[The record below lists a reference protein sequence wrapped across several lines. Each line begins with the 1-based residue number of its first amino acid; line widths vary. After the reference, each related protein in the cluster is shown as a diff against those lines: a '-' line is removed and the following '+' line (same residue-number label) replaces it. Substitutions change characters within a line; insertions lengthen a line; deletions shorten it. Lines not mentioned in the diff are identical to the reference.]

1 MSPDYAQADSLP
13 KRYLVPAACGE
24 IMDRTESS
32 VTTETA
38 ERRKYEDRALR
49 HELQLP
55 LRYRVE
61 GQKDWS
67 AGQTLNLSESGLLFS
82 SDDILEINTRV
93 EITFQTMGV
102 PMLQSSTRIAD
113 VVRRVLNNWPETRP
127 IFGAR
132 FRT

>member
-1 MSPDYAQADSLP
+1 
-13 KRYLVPAACGE
+13 
-24 IMDRTESS
+24 MDRTGSTVS
-32 VTTETA
+32 TETT

-49 HELQLP
+49 HEMLLP
-55 LRYRVE
+55 LRYRIE
-61 GQKDWS
+61 GQAEWS
-67 AGQTLNLSESGLLFS
+67 AGEALNLSESGLLFS

-93 EITFQTMGV
+93 EITFQTISV

-127 IFGAR
+127 VFGAR

>member
-1 MSPDYAQADSLP
+1 
-13 KRYLVPAACGE
+13 
-24 IMDRTESS
+24 MDRTGTMLS
-32 VTTETA
+32 TETA

-55 LRYRVE
+55 LRYRVA

-67 AGQTLNLSESGLLFS
+67 TGETLNLSESGLLFS

-93 EITFQTMGV
+93 EITFQTVSV

-127 IFGAR
+127 IFGVR

>member
-1 MSPDYAQADSLP
+1 
-13 KRYLVPAACGE
+13 
-24 IMDRTESS
+24 MDRTDSS
-32 VTTETA
+32 VSTETA

-127 IFGAR
+127 VFGAR
-132 FRT
+132 FRS

>member
-13 KRYLVPAACGE
+13 KRRSPGNKRGDT
-24 IMDRTESS
+24 MDRTGSTVS
-32 VTTETA
+32 TETT

-49 HELQLP
+49 HEMQLP
-55 LRYRVE
+55 LRYRIE
-61 GQKDWS
+61 GKKEWS
-67 AGQTLNLSESGLLFS
+67 AGETLNLSESGLLFS
-82 SDDILEINTRV
+82 SDDILELNTRV

-127 IFGAR
+127 VFGAR
-132 FRT
+132 FRS